1 MRHHSFL
8 LSHLVLNGRDRAHRV
23 DDLAAV
29 CGEESV
35 TWAGLERRVGQ
46 LAAALNDVGVERG
59 DRVGIHLHKSIE
71 SLVAVHGIWRAG
83 AAYVPIDA
91 LAPPELM
98 ASIIDD
104 CGIEVLVSHQPRH
117 GGLARL
123 MTATPDLGIRAV
135 VGLDDA
141 AGVPGL
147 DSASSPSWSEVY
159 RTDPVSLGSPAL
171 PANVADDLAYVMYTS
186 GSTGRPKGI
195 MHTHRS
201 GLAYATMSAELYGLG
216 PLDRV
221 ANFSPLHFDMSTF
234 EVFSAVG
241 AGSRVVLIPEP
252 HLRMPAS
259 LTHYL
264 EQQRVTTLYTVPS
277 LFQAMMTRGGLA
289 ERDLSSVRWVLPA
302 GEVYAPGPL
311 RELMAVFPQARFGN
325 VYGPAEVNQCTYSDF
340 TDFYREL
347 DRGPGPSGTG
357 ALPVIPLGEA
367 APDAE
372 LELIDEHDR
381 IVEGPGTGELIV
393 RTSTMMAGYWNRPDL
408 TAAAVLRR
416 TGPGGAGRRWYRT
429 GDLVERTA
437 DGQLVFHGRRDNQ
450 VKVRGNRVELEMVEA
465 AAGSLDGVDHV
476 VVGVV
481 ADADGESRLIA
492 RVTVTD
498 GVDCDDVTVKQWRS
512 ALARSLPPYAVP
524 VAFEMVDRLPKT
536 PSGKI
541 DRRTVRQSM
550 AG

>member
-1 MRHHSFL
+1 MRHHTYL
-8 LSHLVLNGRDRAHRV
+8 LSHLVLNGRDRADRV

-35 TWAGLERRVGQ
+35 TWAGFERRVGQ

-98 ASIIDD
+98 ASIIVD
-104 CGIEVLVSHQPRH
+104 CGIEVLVSHQPRY
-117 GGLARL
+117 GGLAKL
-123 MTATPDLGIRAV
+123 LAATPDLGIRAV
-135 VGLDDA
+135 VGLDA
-141 AGVPGL
+141 ADIPGL
-147 DSASSPSWSEVY
+147 DPASSPSWGDVY
-159 RTDPVSLGSPAL
+159 RTDPVSLGSPTL
-171 PANVADDLAYVMYTS
+171 PVNVADDLAYVMYTS

-216 PLDRV
+216 SLDRV

-241 AGSRVVLIPEP
+241 AGARVVLIPEP

-311 RELMAVFPQARFGN
+311 QELMAVFPHARFGN

-340 TDFYREL
+340 THFYREL
-347 DRGPGPSGTG
+347 DQRLGRSGSDP
-357 ALPVIPLGEA
+357 LPVIPLGEA

-381 IVEGPGTGELIV
+381 TIEGSGTGELIV
-393 RTSTMMAGYWNRPDL
+393 KSSTMMAGYWNRPDL
-408 TAAAVLRR
+408 TAAGILSR

-437 DGQLVFHGRRDNQ
+437 EGQLVFHGRRDNQ

-465 AAGSLDGVDHV
+465 AAGSLDGVDQV
-476 VVGVV
+476 VVGVA
-481 ADADGESRLIA
+481 ADPDGESRLVA

-498 GVDCDDVTVKQWRS
+498 GVDCDDVTVKKWRS
-512 ALARSLPPYAVP
+512 VLARSLPPYAVP
-524 VAFEMVDRLPKT
+524 VVFESVDGFPKT

-541 DRRTVRQSM
+541 DRRTVRESM